1 MKVQVETLD
10 SVRRKVEV
18 LLPVETVDEI
28 RETIYEEVKK
38 HAKIKGF
45 RPGKVPKAIITQH
58 YKDYIDEEVKK
69 KMVENTMF
77 DALLEA
83 KVEPIMEPHVDF
95 LEKEGEHGYVLE
107 CEVLPEIELPEY
119 KGIAIEVEPVK
130 VTDEDVDKRIEGM
143 QQMHAE
149 IIAKEPDAVA
159 EQNDF
164 VIIKYQGYLNGQPV
178 KEVVAESYP
187 VELGNATLMPEF
199 ENGLIGM
206 KANEEKDI
214 EIAFPED
221 YPDKSIAS
229 KTLVFNVT
237 MKEVKQKRLPEIND
251 EFAKDV
257 SYENMDALKQGV
269 KGELTKEKEGVRD
282 RETTQKI
289 METLLKDMTV
299 PVPKRLL
306 DKRMEAMLEE
316 AMSRYQPDKF
326 AAEEMQS
333 IKLRMREE
341 FGKRAEDRL
350 RAEIVLA
357 RIAEK
362 EGIKADAND
371 VEERIKKIAEDAK
384 KTYNEIR
391 SVYEQYNL
399 IGGLKSAIIEE
410 KTVSL
415 LRDNAVIK
423 EKA

>member
-10 SVRRKVEV
+10 SVRKKVEV

-28 RETIYEEVKK
+28 RETIYEEVKR

-45 RPGKVPKAIITQH
+45 RPGKIPKAIITQY

-69 KMVENTMF
+69 KMVENTMYE
-77 DALLEA
+77 ALLEA
-83 KVEPIMEPHVDF
+83 KVEPVMEPHVDF
-95 LEKEGEHGYVLE
+95 LEKEGEQGYALE

-119 KGIAIEVEPVK
+119 KGIEVEVEPVNA
-130 VTDEDVDKRIEGM
+130 TNEDVDRRIEGM

-149 IIAKEPDAVA
+149 IIAKEPDGAA
-159 EQNDF
+159 DKGDF
-164 VIIKYQGYLNGQPV
+164 VIIKYQGYHDGQPV
-178 KEVVAESYP
+178 KEVAAESYP
-187 VELGNATLMPEF
+187 VELGNAMLMPEF
-199 ENGLIGM
+199 EKGLIGM
-206 KANEEKDI
+206 KANEERDI
-214 EIAFPED
+214 ELTFPED

-229 KTLVFNVT
+229 KTLVFKVT
-237 MKEVKQKRLPEIND
+237 MKEVKQKRLPEVND

-257 SYENMDALKQGV
+257 SYENVEALKQGV
-269 KGELTKEKEGVRD
+269 KGELIKEKEAARD

-289 METLLKDMTV
+289 MDALLRDMTV

-306 DKRMEAMLEE
+306 DKRLDGMLEE
-316 AMSRYQPDKF
+316 AMSRYQPGQF
-326 AAEEMQS
+326 TAEEMQS

-362 EGIKADAND
+362 EGIKADNSD

-391 SVYEQYNL
+391 SVYDQYNL

-410 KTVSL
+410 KAVNL
-415 LRDNAVIK
+415 LRDSAVIK
-423 EKA
+423 EKS

>member
-10 SVRRKVEV
+10 SVRRKIEV
-18 LLPVETVDEI
+18 LLPAETVDGI

-38 HAKIKGF
+38 SAKIKGF
-45 RPGKVPKAIITQH
+45 RPGKIPKPIITQY

-83 KVEPIMEPHVDF
+83 KVEPVMEPHVDF
-95 LEKEGEHGYVLE
+95 LEKEGEQGYILE

-119 KGIAIEVEPVK
+119 RGIEIEVEPVQ
-130 VTDEDVDKRIEGM
+130 VTDEDVDKRIEGL

-149 IIAKEPDAVA
+149 IIAKEPDVA
-159 EQNDF
+159 ADKGDF
-164 VIIKYQGYLNGQPV
+164 VIIKYQGYHNGQPV

-187 VELGNATLMPEF
+187 VELGNAMLMPEF
-199 ENGLIGM
+199 EKGLIGM
-206 KANEEKDI
+206 KVNDEREI
-214 EIAFPED
+214 ELTFPED

-229 KTLVFNVT
+229 KTLIFKVT
-237 MKEVKQKRLPEIND
+237 MKEVKQKRLPEVND
-251 EFAKDV
+251 EFAKDL

-269 KGELTKEKEGVRD
+269 KGELIKEKEGVRD

-299 PVPKRLL
+299 PVPKGLLEKRLQG
-306 DKRMEAMLEE
+306 MLEE
-316 AMSRYQPDKF
+316 AMSRYQTGKF
-326 AAEEMQS
+326 SAEETQS
-333 IKLRMREE
+333 IETRMRAE
-341 FGKRAEDRL
+341 FGQRAEDRL

-362 EGIKADAND
+362 EGIEADDAD

-410 KTVSL
+410 KAVNL
-415 LRDNAVIK
+415 LKENAVMK
-423 EKA
+423 EKS